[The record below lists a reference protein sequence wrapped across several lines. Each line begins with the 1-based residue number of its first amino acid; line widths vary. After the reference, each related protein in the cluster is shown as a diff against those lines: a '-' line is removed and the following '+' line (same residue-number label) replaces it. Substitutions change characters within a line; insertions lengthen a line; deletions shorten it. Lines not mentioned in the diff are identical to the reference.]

1 MGYFSYFSEPS
12 LAFVGPLVSIGQAR
26 LDRTLVPRPRGGR
39 ESGMVSREGYI
50 IPKFIGSYLELK
62 SKLPATT
69 KNVLSTYSANHT
81 L

>member
-39 ESGMVSREGYI
+39 ESGMVSRDYSEIHRLYFF
-50 IPKFIGSYLELK
+50 PK
-62 SKLPATT
+62 T
-69 KNVLSTYSANHT
+69 
-81 L
+81 